1 MTDNTPSKNNEV
13 TVMVDSSGN
22 ELQFEKASEGKI
34 SFGKKFKEVNLGT
47 TSLIGGSLVDAGVFF
62 KTNSMAFEQILEAYP
77 NGLYTATVS
86 PEKLSHFKVD
96 NTFTTMVRDS
106 ENHLISHAGFSEIN
120 MPNSI
125 SPAMVLGIG
134 MQVMAFASS
143 TYYLDEINSQIS
155 AIDEKLDVL
164 FNMHEDEIIGK
175 IISASKGL
183 LEIAKRKMV
192 DQADIG
198 QIRHLK
204 IEITSIYEQ
213 FQQRL
218 KRYEQE
224 LQQKNNQKTEDKLIS
239 DINYAI
245 KYAFE
250 TDKLSLYADL
260 IEISVRIKLGNSNE
274 LIKARTEE
282 LKEKFA
288 DSFYL
293 NYETKLQEIYDVIVQ
308 QKNEELAHKT
318 NRLEGSEKFLE
329 SFSEKSSNLPFLKK
343 DKNEDKAKKK
353 GLKLPGQVEK
363 LSGSVGQFSKN
374 IGEASS
380 KGLKSV
386 VTGLPKR
393 EVTKVEER
401 LADIN
406 QELLTTTEALS
417 RNRDIDEMINEVI
430 SLPNQDQALLYIVTE
445 DNEQRLFIPE
455 RV

>member
-1 MTDNTPSKNNEV
+1 M
-13 TVMVDSSGN
+13 
-22 ELQFEKASEGKI
+22 
-34 SFGKKFKEVNLGT
+34 
-47 TSLIGGSLVDAGVFF
+47 
-62 KTNSMAFEQILEAYP
+62 
-77 NGLYTATVS
+77 
-86 PEKLSHFKVD
+86 
-96 NTFTTMVRDS
+96 
-106 ENHLISHAGFSEIN
+106 
-120 MPNSI
+120 
-125 SPAMVLGIG
+125 
-134 MQVMAFASS
+134 
-143 TYYLDEINSQIS
+143 
-155 AIDEKLDVL
+155 
-164 FNMHEDEIIGK
+164 
-175 IISASKGL
+175 
-183 LEIAKRKMV
+183 
-192 DQADIG
+192 
-198 QIRHLK
+198 
-204 IEITSIYEQ
+204 
-213 FQQRL
+213 
-218 KRYEQE
+218 
-224 LQQKNNQKTEDKLIS
+224 IS

-274 LIKARTEE
+274 LIKARAEE

-343 DKNEDKAKKK
+343 DKNEDKVKKK

-406 QELLTTTEALS
+406 QKLLTTTEALS

-430 SLPNQDQALLYIVTE
+430 SLPNQDQELLYIVTE

-455 RV
+455 RI